1 MNNDDIPEDFYRAV
15 ERAARNTAEKWPLE
29 EWEDLSQDIWVRLL
43 EKPNTLEKCL
53 EADNPAPM
61 LSRICG
67 QIAAENQLKR
77 NLFQG
82 KNPYNPVQVRSM
94 LDAGILKNYS
104 VATVSESHDFSY
116 GMLDLKKAN
125 DAYFQTIIQ
134 KYKKD
139 QEVTDTKKVTRAIDK
154 LTDLMNIT
162 VLKAPKYHDGLGSRR
177 AMSNSA
183 SQNTKSFDWQGDMSD
198 GFGRR

>member
-1 MNNDDIPEDFYRAV
+1 MNNDDISEDFYRAV

-29 EWEDLSQDIWVRLL
+29 EWEDLNQDVWVRLL

-53 EADNPAPM
+53 ESDNPAPM

-67 QIAAENQLKR
+67 QIATENQLKR

-94 LDAGILKNYS
+94 LDAGILKDYN

-125 DAYFQTIIQ
+125 DDYFQIVVS
-134 KYKKD
+134 KYKKELD
-139 QEVTDTKKVTRAIDK
+139 VKEKMKITRAIDK

-162 VLKAPKYHDGLGSRR
+162 VLKAPKYHDGPGSRKAVSNDR
-177 AMSNSA
+177 AQWVTQTQMSHL
-183 SQNTKSFDWQGDMSD
+183 D
-198 GFGRR
+198 GWNG